1 MSGPKVFRIVTRE
14 EIIAICRR
22 NLARLDAAVVGWM
35 TACERCGSIDQSDI
49 ERVSARREQ
58 LRSLLDNDRFGD
70 LQKQVPAEIFFL
82 RADAERRIERAA
94 AAEAKAKQDLRRTR
108 NTARAVLNALDKGG
122 RALPSEL
129 RSALQSSSVTALQTA
144 LTEAFALIS
153 ANDGSTGPSERRTEI
168 AARLGAGEQ
177 RLTFHEWLAKQP
189 VEEHQTIVRIDSHL
203 AELAA
208 LGSDANSFSARAAA
222 IEQEP
227 PGRQALLADSL
238 LVDLATAVK
247 RARERART
255 RSELRERSAE
265 LATMSSVH
273 ASALRQEIDDILTDR
288 TSVGEAEL
296 LHMANVLIEIEV
308 RAAAAASRRSA
319 ILQGLA
325 GLGYEVSEGMATAWV
340 EKGRVVLRKT
350 ANPGYGV
357 ELAGDSQNERL
368 QVRTIAFGIPGS
380 PRDAVR
386 ERDVETIWCDEL
398 DRLKTLLARSG
409 GSLEIEKALPVG
421 TPLKVVEDSL
431 ATGAVDDAR
440 TIRSRESQ

>member
-1 MSGPKVFRIVTRE
+1 
-14 EIIAICRR
+14 
-22 NLARLDAAVVGWM
+22 
-35 TACERCGSIDQSDI
+35 
-49 ERVSARREQ
+49 
-58 LRSLLDNDRFGD
+58 
-70 LQKQVPAEIFFL
+70 
-82 RADAERRIERAA
+82 
-94 AAEAKAKQDLRRTR
+94 
-108 NTARAVLNALDKGG
+108 
-122 RALPSEL
+122 
-129 RSALQSSSVTALQTA
+129 
-144 LTEAFALIS
+144 
-153 ANDGSTGPSERRTEI
+153 
-168 AARLGAGEQ
+168 
-177 RLTFHEWLAKQP
+177 
-189 VEEHQTIVRIDSHL
+189 
-203 AELAA
+203 
-208 LGSDANSFSARAAA
+208 
-222 IEQEP
+222 
-227 PGRQALLADSL
+227 
-238 LVDLATAVK
+238 
-247 RARERART
+247 
-255 RSELRERSAE
+255 
-265 LATMSSVH
+265 MSSVQ
-273 ASALRQEIDDILTDR
+273 ASALRQEIDDILADR

-296 LHMANVLIEIEV
+296 LHTANALIEIEV
-308 RAAAAASRRSA
+308 QAAAAASRRSA

-386 ERDVETIWCDEL
+386 DRDMETIWCDEL